1 MQTVQSQ
8 STSCSSA
15 LAQRKN
21 KSQIESANQK
31 TQSQQN
37 ATAKERRDDLSGVT
51 DCSIPFTSPF
61 SIVPAALAFHGGASV
76 LHAGGALQPI
86 PFEGA
91 RCGSSSSRISFSS
104 EATTPR
110 QGARSRRTTTSW
122 EGPAKKEFEA
132 PKGFSSQGQ
141 PAGFSRRRKFSDAPK
156 SLPACL
162 RRSKFETTGFLLQS
176 WQRRWR
182 RSSRL

>member
-1 MQTVQSQ
+1 MQSQ

-122 EGPAKKEFEA
+122 EGPAKR
-132 PKGFSSQGQ
+132 SSKHLRVSRLKANR
-141 PAGFSRRRKFSDAPK
+141 PASRGGESFLTLPE
-156 SLPACL
+156 PACL
-162 RRSKFETTGFLLQS
+162 PAPQ
-176 WQRRWR
+176 QI
-182 RSSRL
+182 